1 MVATNGRTVTVF
13 GGTGFLGRRIVRH
26 LRCREFP
33 VRIASR
39 HPDREHRQFGPDDPH
54 LQSVEA
60 NIHDERSVA
69 DALAGAYGVVNAVSL
84 YVEHGQ
90 QTFHSVHVESAQRV
104 AAQAHRA
111 GVERLV
117 HVSGIGADA
126 ASPSRY
132 IRKRGEGELAVRA
145 AFNDAFFVRPAVM
158 FGPDDAFLTS
168 ILNLLRQLPIYPMF
182 GRGLTR
188 LQPAYVE
195 DVAEAVGRIM
205 QRAEAP
211 SIIFEFGGPRVY
223 SYEEFLRAVAHQAGL
238 APLLIP
244 IPFAVWHALTW
255 AFEILPGP
263 LLTRNQV
270 ELMQIDTVSSPE
282 MPGFSELGISPH
294 SVEAILQRMSSNCG

>member
-26 LRCREFP
+26 LRDREFP

-39 HPDREHRQFGPDDPH
+39 HPDRGHGQFDPDNPQ
-54 LQSVEA
+54 LEFVEA

-126 ASPSRY
+126 ASQSRY

-145 AFNDAFFVRPAVM
+145 AFADALFVRPAVM
-158 FGPDDAFLTS
+158 FGPNDAFLTT
-168 ILNLLRQLPIYPMF
+168 ILKLLRQLPIYPMF

-195 DVAEAVGRIM
+195 DVAEAIGRIM
-205 QRAEAP
+205 QRAETP
-211 SIIFEFGGPRVY
+211 SMIFELGGPRVY
-223 SYEEFLRAVAHQAGL
+223 SYEEILRAVAHQAGL

-255 AFEILPGP
+255 AFEILPNP

-282 MPGFSELGISPH
+282 MPGFGELGISPH
-294 SVEAILQRMSSNCG
+294 SLEAILQRMLSNCG